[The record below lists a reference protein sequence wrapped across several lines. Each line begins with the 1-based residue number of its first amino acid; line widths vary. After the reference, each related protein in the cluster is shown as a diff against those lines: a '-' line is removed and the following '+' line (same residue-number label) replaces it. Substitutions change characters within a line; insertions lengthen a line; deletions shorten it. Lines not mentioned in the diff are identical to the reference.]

1 MPCSVCGQY
10 GHNARTCQ
18 EWLPLIDFDLFESET
33 IQKRTVQKRTVQ
45 KKILYHGTSL
55 LSALSIQKSGFS
67 TNVRGKNGRM
77 LGNGVY
83 ATSSLDK
90 AQLYASGF
98 HKPNKCKG
106 VILKLSVEMGKCCT
120 LKYNSD
126 INRKEWINKGYDSC
140 YLPPNIMGRHGEDR
154 MFDEYC
160 IKDVIKVKVVDVII
174 CDSSKVYKYGYM
186 KKKNRLCKN
195 S

>member
-1 MPCSVCGQY
+1 MPCSVCGQT

-18 EWLPLIDFDLFESET
+18 EWLPLIHFDLFESE
-33 IQKRTVQKRTVQ
+33 RVE

-55 LSALSIQKSGFS
+55 HSALSIQKHGFS
-67 TNVRGKNGRM
+67 MDVRGKNGRM

-83 ATSSLDK
+83 ATSSIEK

-98 HKPNKCKG
+98 HRPNVCKG
-106 VILKLSVEMGKCCT
+106 VILKLSVETGKCCT
-120 LKYNSD
+120 LKFKKD

-140 YLPPNIMGRHGEDR
+140 YLPPNIMGRDGEDK

-160 IKDVIKVKVVDVII
+160 IKNVNKIKVIDVII
-174 CDSSKVYKYGYM
+174 CDSSKVYEHGYM
-186 KKKNRLCKN
+186 KKKNRLCKWR
-195 S
+195 